1 MRVCLVLAGELLSD
15 SRKGIASDPST
26 YTPPIYTHLSCVYT
40 YTHTYIVCTPV
51 FTHLLYVQLSRI
63 QTFTCTCCI
72 ICGES
77 MLSSDR
83 GPDYYFYYYYS
94 MLSSDRGAGRGVR
107 GPNSWHLAPGST
119 VGTLPFSFRY
129 FCM

>member
-1 MRVCLVLAGELLSD
+1 
-15 SRKGIASDPST
+15 
-26 YTPPIYTHLSCVYT
+26 
-40 YTHTYIVCTPV
+40 
-51 FTHLLYVQLSRI
+51 
-63 QTFTCTCCI
+63 
-72 ICGES
+72 

-83 GPDYYFYYYYS
+83 GPDYYFFYYYYYYYYQYYYS

-119 VGTLPFSFRY
+119 VGTLPFSFLY